1 VTGSELRSTLGFD
14 DFMNCYIQK
23 VLGTAVSLY
32 LVSINSRYPE
42 KFIPSKVLKNNL
54 TTQGYRV
61 GLEGLEKFKLTPPV
75 ELSSFSGN
83 LLPNSYIVVRDLGG
97 EGILSNRVLSTKSK
111 LKTTSAIPSTGID
124 ITDINNTIG
133 V

>member
-1 VTGSELRSTLGFD
+1 
-14 DFMNCYIQK
+14 MNCYIQK
-23 VLGTAVSLY
+23 VLGSAVSLY

-75 ELSSFSGN
+75 ELDNFSGN

-97 EGILSNRVLSTKSK
+97 ESILSNRVLSTKSK
-111 LKTTSAIPSTGID
+111 LKLAEPSIPTGVD
-124 ITDINNTIG
+124 ITDINNIIG